1 MMKRENRYAFK
12 PVFNGDN
19 LVGFDVFDREGN
31 LLLSYDEEYFIY
43 MKNVNF
49 RSDGSINGRYLG
61 EASDI
66 LIDGYSKKIN
76 YDYDY
81 RQYFTENGEQIRT
94 ARMVVLDNNK
104 NDSKVIVIIK

>member
-1 MMKRENRYAFK
+1 MMKREDRYIFK

-31 LLLSYDEEYFIY
+31 LLLCHDEEYFIY
-43 MKNVNF
+43 MKSVNF
-49 RSDGSINGRYLG
+49 RRNGSINGRYLG

-66 LIDGYSKKIN
+66 LIDGYSRKLN
-76 YDYDY
+76 YNDG
-81 RQYFTENGEQIRT
+81 QYFTENGEQIRT

-104 NDSKVIVIIK
+104 NDSKVIMIIK

>member
-1 MMKRENRYAFK
+1 MMKRENRYSFK

-31 LLLSYDEEYFIY
+31 LLLSYDEKYFIY

-66 LIDGYSKKIN
+66 LIDGYSRKLN
-76 YDYDY
+76 YDDG
-81 RQYFTENGEQIRT
+81 QYFTENGEQIRT